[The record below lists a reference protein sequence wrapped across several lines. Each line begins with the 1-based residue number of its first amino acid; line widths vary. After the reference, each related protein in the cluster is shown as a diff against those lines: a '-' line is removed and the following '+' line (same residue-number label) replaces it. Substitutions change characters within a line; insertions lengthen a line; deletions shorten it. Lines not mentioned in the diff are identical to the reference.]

1 VNRRD
6 LTHSGTHAEQGKPKS
21 LPTKKKQVR
30 ESEPQGKLTEVW
42 VKEDGKS
49 ESRFV
54 MKRIGIAAEAN
65 IIPRASGQT
74 SIRSFITRE
83 FDKPL

>member
-1 VNRRD
+1 LKD
-6 LTHSGTHAEQGKPKS
+6 IG
-21 LPTKKKQVR
+21 R
-30 ESEPQGKLTEVW
+30 ESKPQGEPMEVR

-54 MKRIGIAAEAN
+54 MKRIGIAATAN
-65 IIPRASGQT
+65 IIPRASGLT
-74 SIRSFITRE
+74 SIWSFITRE